1 MEVDWHVG
9 LWHTGTVRRIVAYR
23 NRLGGF
29 YSVSQLQEIPHLDAK
44 VNQWFKVKKAELRK
58 LEINRASLDRLRSHP
73 YMDFYKA
80 KAIIEYRRKRGK
92 LKSLSQLSLFE
103 AFSEEDIKKI
113 TPYLS
118 FE

>member
-1 MEVDWHVG
+1 MIERYSRPEMAR
-9 LWHTGTVRRIVAYR
+9 LWTLENRYR
-23 NRLGGF
+23 
-29 YSVSQLQEIPHLDAK
+29 Y
-44 VNQWFKVKKAELRK
+44 WFKVEQAELRK